1 MLAALAHPLAPHL
14 TASHPVSDNEVS
26 NYAVAGPLKRVLA
39 APLVEESGV
48 GRWRH
53 HTRRDLR
60 APYGSYN
67 QTVVAVPDECHRE
80 SWDHNCQQNRLDRD
94 EPGNE
99 ISCFALYA
107 RARALCLHDAPRQQ
121 RTHLRNHRV
130 EAKLRPRGH
139 FRWKNRRIVG
149 TDQRRRVTNAD
160 LGIGS
165 DIDDSVRG

>member
-99 ISCFALYA
+99 ISCL
-107 RARALCLHDAPRQQ
+107 RC
-121 RTHLRNHRV
+121 TH
-130 EAKLRPRGH
+130 
-139 FRWKNRRIVG
+139 
-149 TDQRRRVTNAD
+149 
-160 LGIGS
+160 
-165 DIDDSVRG
+165 VRGRYASTTRRGSNALIFVIIG